1 MWINDLTVQNCRS
14 ISKASLRL
22 SPQLNIITGKNASGK
37 TSLLEAIYLLSSGRS
52 FQTSHIADVIR
63 HKQKSILVTANM
75 CFDDAMSSHIGIEKS
90 LRNTRIRINKQ
101 NINSQ
106 AELSRVLPITIIH
119 PDSIRLITGAP
130 SYRRSFI
137 DWIAFYLFPDFYLKW
152 KSYQRILKQRN
163 LCLKDPKHLFSLGK
177 WTEELVSLQPDI
189 TDFRLRAIKKLEPLI
204 KNSASKLLKNKLIDL
219 EFQTG
224 FPPNINLDFDS
235 LIRFYSDKKSYD
247 MAIKRTSYGAHKAN
261 IKFLIDS
268 KPAEKTASRG
278 QLKLLAIALLISQS
292 KAIQDI
298 EGKTNNKGILLFDD
312 FTSELDSKNETSLIE
327 YLFDLNQQIILT
339 TTDDKI
345 IRTDFK
351 AKMFHVKHGDICELK
366 DTDNIR

>member
-14 ISKASLRL
+14 ISQASLQL

-37 TSLLEAIYLLSSGRS
+37 TSLLEAVYLLSSGRS
-52 FQTSHIADVIR
+52 FQTSHITDVIR

-75 CFDDAMSSHIGIEKS
+75 FIDEVSSHIGIEKS
-90 LRNTRIRINKQ
+90 LKNTRIRINKQ

-106 AELSRVLPITIIH
+106 AELSSVLPITIIH
-119 PDSIRLITGAP
+119 PESIRLITGAP
-130 SYRRSFI
+130 SYRRSYI
-137 DWIAFYLFPDFYLKW
+137 DWIAFYLYPDFYPKW

-163 LCLKDPKHLFSLGK
+163 LCLKDPKHLFSLEK

-189 TDFRLRAIKKLEPLI
+189 ADFRMRAIKKLEPII
-204 KNSASKLLKNKLIDL
+204 KDSASKLLKNKQVNL

-224 FPPNINLDFDS
+224 FPPNTNLDFDS
-235 LIRFYSDKKSYD
+235 LIRFYSNKKSYD
-247 MAIKRTSYGAHKAN
+247 LAIKRTSYGAHKAN

-298 EGKTNNKGILLFDD
+298 EEKADNKGILLFDD

-327 YLFDLNQQIILT
+327 YLFALNQQIILT
-339 TTDDKI
+339 TTDSKI
-345 IRTDFK
+345 IRTAFK
-351 AKMFHVKHGDICELK
+351 AKMFHVKHGDICES
-366 DTDNIR
+366 